1 MKSYANVS
9 DVSPKN
15 PNLTDRECS
24 YIDIFQDDK
33 NQRPTTKPIN
43 HNSQPLSI
51 CHRSNLVGTMRN
63 EANSPKLGQIPF
75 STFSKV
81 LKIQSCQVT
90 ILILFDF
97 LRMKVLRK
105 KFQNPNIEQS
115 IQCDETKNRKSLKKS
130 IHRSMLFFI

>member
-33 NQRPTTKPIN
+33 NQKLTTKPIN

-81 LKIQSCQVT
+81 LKIQSYQVT

-105 KFQNPNIEQS
+105 KFQ
-115 IQCDETKNRKSLKKS
+115 KSEYRT
-130 IHRSMLFFI
+130 INSM

>member
-9 DVSPKN
+9 DVSPRD
-15 PNLTDRECS
+15 PNLADRECS
-24 YIDIFQDDK
+24 YIYIFQDDK
-33 NQRPTTKPIN
+33 NQKLTTKPIN

-81 LKIQSCQVT
+81 LKIQSYQVT

-97 LRMKVLRK
+97 LRMKVFRK